1 MNNSSNTETLT
12 KHYEV
17 LIDAYKHHLDLVLK
31 VDAFYYAVT
40 GAITS
45 YYLSKPNVGYM
56 RFALILPILMGATLA
71 IFVFFAA
78 YWVDPLGHELDRVK
92 DSLGFQ
98 AIPSVTFIKL
108 LLVIS
113 GAFFSIVVIGLVIL
127 SIVRPA
133 L

>member
-78 YWVDPLGHELDRVK
+78 YWVDPAVALGK
-92 DSLGFQ
+92 
-98 AIPSVTFIKL
+98 PSRLRAACQPQLKF
-108 LLVIS
+108 
-113 GAFFSIVVIGLVIL
+113 
-127 SIVRPA
+127 PA
-133 L
+133 